1 MERQTDCCQYIG
13 LSEEFPCLS
22 EQGLGWE
29 NVMNDKKQQVT
40 PKMYYGELYPKLQ
53 KGEKALLQLLETY
66 PVKETKDGI
75 EPIIYLQS
83 RIKNPGSLEEKLQ
96 RKGLDVPTEC
106 VYSVIHDVIG
116 IRIVCSFIEE
126 VYHVADWICRQPMFC
141 VLEKKDYISY
151 PKENGYRSLHLILKF
166 AGEEWDGLTAEI
178 QIRTIAHDFWAALEH
193 QIKYKKHVTHEMI
206 VQGELKRC
214 ADEIASLDVS
224 LQTIRD
230 IIREDKW
237 EI

>member
-1 MERQTDCCQYIG
+1 
-13 LSEEFPCLS
+13 
-22 EQGLGWE
+22 
-29 NVMNDKKQQVT
+29 MNNKNQQVM
-40 PKMYYGELYPKLQ
+40 PEMYYGALYPKLQ
-53 KGEKALLQLLETY
+53 KAEEELLQLLKTY
-66 PVKETKDGI
+66 PIKETADGI

-83 RIKNPGSLEEKLQ
+83 RIKAPVSLEEKLQ
-96 RKGLDVPTEC
+96 RKGCCVSTERLF
-106 VYSVIHDVIG
+106 SVIHDIIG

-126 VYHVADWICRQPMFC
+126 VYHVADWICRQPMIC

-151 PKENGYRSLHLILKF
+151 PKENGYRSLHLIIKF
-166 AGEEWDGLTAEI
+166 VGEEWGGITAEI

-193 QIKYKKHVTHEMI
+193 QIKYKKNITHETI

-230 IIREDKW
+230 IIRDDKW

>member
-1 MERQTDCCQYIG
+1 
-13 LSEEFPCLS
+13 
-22 EQGLGWE
+22 
-29 NVMNDKKQQVT
+29 MNNKNQQVM
-40 PKMYYGELYPKLQ
+40 PEMYYGALYPKLQ
-53 KGEKALLQLLETY
+53 KAEEELLQLLKTY
-66 PVKETKDGI
+66 PIKETADGI

-83 RIKNPGSLEEKLQ
+83 RIKAPVSLEEKLQ
-96 RKGLDVPTEC
+96 RKGCCVSTERLF
-106 VYSVIHDVIG
+106 SVIHDIIG

-126 VYHVADWICRQPMFC
+126 VYHVADWICRQPMIC

-151 PKENGYRSLHLILKF
+151 PKENGYRSLHLIIKLV
-166 AGEEWDGLTAEI
+166 GEEWGALTAEI

-193 QIKYKKHVTHEMI
+193 QIKYKKNITHETI
-206 VQGELKRC
+206 IQGELKRC

-230 IIREDKW
+230 IIRDDKW

>member
-1 MERQTDCCQYIG
+1 
-13 LSEEFPCLS
+13 
-22 EQGLGWE
+22 
-29 NVMNDKKQQVT
+29 MNDKKQQVT

-53 KGEKALLQLLETY
+53 KGQKELLQLLETY

-106 VYSVIHDVIG
+106 AYSVIHDVIG
-116 IRIVCSFIEE
+116 IRIVCS
-126 VYHVADWICRQPMFC
+126 
-141 VLEKKDYISY
+141 

-166 AGEEWDGLTAEI
+166 IGEEWDGLTAEI

-193 QIKYKKHVTHEMI
+193 QIMYKKHVNHETI

-214 ADEIASLDVS
+214 ADEIGSLDVS